1 MHKNNNLIITEPLEA
16 DEKVFIEKKYKRLSK
31 TYMMVMNKMLVA
43 CGIIPLLLSLFY
55 FIFSDSKELYVK
67 VFIVGITYML
77 CFFVFIATIYY
88 FYSLYNPY
96 KDYKYK
102 TKTIERC
109 IVNEK
114 KYMGLNNT
122 YHFYLNSK
130 VKYTI
135 EIDSTYFECM
145 QIGDE
150 INIEYSTYD
159 KELLGYY

>member
-1 MHKNNNLIITEPLEA
+1 MYKNNNLISIEPLEA
-16 DEKVFIEKKYKRLSK
+16 DEKDFIAKKYKRLSK
-31 TYMMVMNKMLVA
+31 TYMMVMNKMLIA
-43 CGIIPLLLSLFY
+43 CGIIPLIISLLY
-55 FIFSDSKELYVK
+55 FILSDSREFYIK
-67 VFIVGITYML
+67 VFIIGISYML

-96 KDYKYK
+96 KDNKYN

-109 IVNEK
+109 IINDK

-122 YHFYLNSK
+122 YHLYLNSK

-135 EIDSTYFECM
+135 EIDKHYFDNMEV
-145 QIGDE
+145 GDE